1 MSIRDNITSDLKKA
15 IISKNT
21 TLVNTLRLIKAAIQ
35 EKDIIAK
42 GNGKL
47 DISNQEIIS
56 ILKSMIKQRN
66 LSKDLYLK
74 ADRMDLF
81 NKEENEIKIISKLL
95 PEQLTTE
102 EIEKIVNNAIKSS
115 EASSIKDMGKI
126 ISIMKNQYNGMID
139 FSIASKL
146 IKDKLSQDIK

>member
-1 MSIRDNITSDLKKA
+1 MSIRDNITNDLKKA

-115 EASSIKDMGKI
+115 KASSIKDMGKI